1 MARKSARRNVAG
13 EQIAPSDS
21 RPPIWVE
28 GQQRAKLDLTAFVHV
43 AHAMAKRD
51 LLPTIDDAATRLQVL
66 GEMVNAGAFEL
77 PGKDHLTLLPSREWV
92 AGRIKMFGNLVQDS
106 ASLIRPPIED
116 AIPVP
121 VSNPV
126 APPARPAQA
135 VSEKIQIE
143 PTLQAIR
150 NAILTTQH
158 DHDVELGPEGADG
171 PSGMA
176 QGSDQRRAGFK
187 AKALLAV
194 MMPFAWT
201 GGAVRALIYH
211 IDGGDLRD
219 WS

>member
-13 EQIAPSDS
+13 EQIAPSDI

-28 GQQRAKLDLTAFVHV
+28 GQQRAKLDLTAFAHV

-51 LLPTIDDAATRLQVL
+51 LLPAIDDAATRLQVL
-66 GEMVNAGAFEL
+66 GEMVEAGALEL

-92 AGRIKMFGNLVQDS
+92 AGRIKMFGQLVQDS
-106 ASLIRPPIED
+106 ASLIRP
-116 AIPVP
+116 AIVDTIPLPVP
-121 VSNPV
+121 NPV
-126 APPARPAQA
+126 DAPVRPAQA
-135 VSEKIQIE
+135 VSEKTQIE

-150 NAILTTQH
+150 NAILSTQH
-158 DHDVELGPEGADG
+158 DEDVELGPNGADG

-176 QGSDQRRAGFK
+176 QESDLRHAGFQ

-211 IDGGDLRD
+211 VDGGDLRD